1 MILNL
6 FYIKKNSD
14 LHVTGYKKK
23 RDILTARFDNL
34 KKNKKRL
41 VSDKIVLDF

>member
-6 FYIKKNSD
+6 LYSKKNSD

-34 KKNKKRL
+34 IKIKNRL
-41 VSDKIVLDF
+41 VF